1 MYTKDEF
8 YKYYIDGK
16 AKGIPIHTTVDL
28 SKCGTVFYRDCDGVF
43 TGTIYPIESIHSDRV
58 YAMFVSDTPNV
69 LLHKGN
75 ADIDCPDNRFY
86 ERCWY
91 IKYEDYIYYSVN
103 KGFKV

>member
-16 AKGIPIHTTVDL
+16 AKGTPIHANVDL
-28 SKCGTVFYRDCDGVF
+28 NKCGTAFYRHLNGVF
-43 TGTIYPIESIHSDRV
+43 TGTIYPIESTKSDKA
-58 YAMFVSDTPNV
+58 YAMFVSDTTNI
-69 LLHKGN
+69 HFHDGN
-75 ADIDCPDNRFY
+75 GGIDCSDTRFY

-91 IKYEDYIYYSVN
+91 ITYKDYIYYKDN